1 MGPSVEAI
9 CSVSVSVLLDPEAM
23 IGINRNPIFCVS
35 RILL

>member
-35 RILL
+35 PILL